1 MAKTDALSIYISDDT
16 TKDKLMETYSEVID
30 MVQTSTVST
39 SIKNQNLS
47 GDPQAGSV
55 EARRLA
61 TSVSQAYG
69 TARAAG
75 AGDKISNNGVTINLS
90 TDKEIVEEFE
100 MKDIELYGI
109 PSLLEKR
116 KVNQA
121 KAMARELD
129 RAFFTEAVAEGTS
142 VDLSA
147 YTAIEDSLEALIQSV
162 ETVSNDN
169 VDGVDRDMIVLTV
182 TPAVYARL
190 AGYIESVPN
199 PIDGMANMETFHKVR
214 VFVTHRQTVDAIC
227 MVEGA
232 VAQPVV
238 VKPYEA
244 EKIPLSNA
252 YAVSLFYSFG
262 TQAVMKDLIKYGEI
276 TNFVSA

>member
-1 MAKTDALSIYISDDT
+1 MAKTDALSVFISDDT
-16 TKDKLMETYSEVID
+16 TADKLMETYTEVID
-30 MVQTSTVST
+30 MVQTSTVSS

-61 TSVSQAYG
+61 TSVSQNYG
-69 TARAAG
+69 TARTAQ
-75 AGDKISNNGVTINLS
+75 AGDMISNNGVTINLD

-100 MKDIELYGI
+100 MKDVELYGI
-109 PSLLEKR
+109 PSLMEKR
-116 KVNQA
+116 AVNQA

-129 RAFFTEAVAEGTS
+129 RAFFTEAVSAGSS
-142 VDLSA
+142 VTLSA
-147 YTAIEDSLEALIQSV
+147 YSAIEDSLEALIQAV

-169 VDGVDRDMIVLTV
+169 VDGVDRDMLVLTV

-227 MVEGA
+227 MIEGA
-232 VAQPVV
+232 VAQPVI
-238 VKPYEA
+238 VKPYSA
-244 EKIPLSNA
+244 ERIPLSNA
-252 YAVSLFYSFG
+252 FAVSLFYSFG
-262 TQAVMKDLIKYGEI
+262 TQAVMSDLIKYGEI
-276 TNFVSA
+276 TDYVSA